1 MTSNSITTDG
11 VTDQLGIQ
19 WLRLQQ
25 NSTLAWLRV
34 ADLHDG
40 SPGRRLAELGIVMP
54 PGKAVREFI
63 DRVGDITD
71 WPKQYLATRPGW
83 HRSQFALGD
92 GSILAP
98 KGENPHCVAFHPDHA
113 KWGFRGTLEGW
124 RTAVAAPLAKQ
135 PLPAFAIMLAFAPP
149 LLNILPRRTNFG
161 VEFVGL
167 KGLGKSTLQQLV
179 SSVWAGPGTSSDAK
193 FWETWL
199 ATAEGLETVGER
211 HRDCLLVLDEATLF
225 EGAATKA
232 ARAKAV
238 QNIVFRLGEGA
249 GKARFGGE
257 RPEVSQLIYLSSS
270 NEPIASVL
278 GGGHGASADAA
289 EDRLLTLPADAGSGF
304 GVYSTLPDGVVS
316 GSAFASQLT
325 HAVDGQYGTAIRA
338 FLAKLVQRRSDDQE
352 GLTKELEGHMAHFR
366 KRAQIDPNDGSMVRV
381 ANSFGVAYA
390 AGRLAKGW
398 GILPKNWR
406 CADTALTCFQRH
418 LAAKTMRS
426 GNVTDRLTAYAKLP
440 GVRDV
445 RGASKPTLSDAELKA
460 TPGIWRTTKEGE
472 IEFVVWPETL
482 KAAFS
487 DCQSFVA
494 ELIALGIAKREPPG
508 HTVKRKLRE
517 GHDPERFYCFRIT
530 PPTGRVG
537 KAPPQPKGRQLK
549 LKKMITRKMKE
560 AKPAAR

>member
-1 MTSNSITTDG
+1 MTTNTITIDG

-19 WLRLQQ
+19 WLRLEQ
-25 NSTLAWLRV
+25 NLKQAWLRV

-71 WPKQYLATRPGW
+71 WPRQYLATRPGW
-83 HRSQFALGD
+83 HGSQFALGD
-92 GSILAP
+92 GAILAP
-98 KGENPHCVAFHPDHA
+98 KGEKPHCVAFHPDHA
-113 KWGFRGTLEGW
+113 KWGHSGTLEGW
-124 RTAVAAPLAKQ
+124 RTSVAAPLAKQ

-238 QNIVFRLGEGA
+238 QNIVFRLGEGH
-249 GKARFGGE
+249 GKARFGSE
-257 RPEVSQLIYLSSS
+257 RPEASQLIYLSSS

-278 GGGHGASADAA
+278 CGGQGASADAA

-316 GSAFASQLT
+316 GSEFARQLT

-338 FLAKLVQRRSDDQE
+338 FLAFLVQRRSDAPE
-352 GLTKELEGHMAHFR
+352 GLATELETHLARFQR
-366 KRAQIDPNDGSMVRV
+366 LAQIDPNDGSMVRV
-381 ANSFGVAYA
+381 ANSFGLAYA

-398 GILPKNWR
+398 GILPKSWR

-426 GNVTDRLTAYAKLP
+426 GTVTDRVAAYAKLP

-445 RGASKPTLSDAELKA
+445 RGASKPTLTDAELKA
-460 TPGIWRTTKEGE
+460 TPGIWRATKEGE
-472 IEFVVWPETL
+472 VEFVVWPETM

-487 DCQSFVA
+487 DWQSFVG
-494 ELIALGIAKREPPG
+494 ELFALGIAKCERPG
-508 HTVKRKLRE
+508 LTVKRPLRD
-517 GHDPERFYCFRIT
+517 GHGEERVFCFRIT
-530 PPTGRVG
+530 PSGTSGAAG
-537 KAPPQPKGRQLK
+537 QPKPRKKKVLK
-549 LKKMITRKMKE
+549 LRTIRKS
-560 AKPAAR
+560 AKS